1 MIKKQVVNDTFPMK
15 ICFVLL
21 VVATF
26 FSCNTSKQKEHVLP
40 FLGNGDITY
49 KTIDGKKVSD
59 TVYPTIPYF
68 YFRNQDSMLVRS
80 TDLKGKIWV
89 ADFFFTSCST
99 ICPRMTSNMK
109 KLNESLQDLSKQ
121 VQFISFS
128 IDPETDVPSVM
139 KKYSQR
145 YGINASNW
153 VFLTGNEVE
162 THRLGIENFLI
173 YAGQEEQAVDGF
185 AHSEAFTLVD
195 KEGYV
200 RGVYNVSQ
208 PDQLEKMENDI
219 RKLIKHEY
227 TNN

>member
-1 MIKKQVVNDTFPMK
+1 MK
-15 ICFVLL
+15 IIGVLL
-21 VVATF
+21 VLITIL
-26 FSCNTSKQKEHVLP
+26 SCESSKQKEHVLP
-40 FLGNGDITY
+40 FLGNGDVTY
-49 KTIDGKKVSD
+49 QTINGKEVVD

-68 YFRNQDSMLVRS
+68 YFRNQDSVIVHS

-109 KLNESLQDLSKQ
+109 KLNGALKDLSKQ
-121 VQFISFS
+121 IQFISFS
-128 IDPETDVPSVM
+128 IDPETDKPSVM
-139 KKYSQR
+139 KQYIQR

-153 VFLTGNEVE
+153 VFLTGNEAE
-162 THRLGIENFLI
+162 THRLGIENFMI

-208 PDQLEKMENDI
+208 ADQLEKLEKDI
-219 RKLIKHEY
+219 RKLITYEY

>member
-1 MIKKQVVNDTFPMK
+1 MK
-15 ICFVLL
+15 IIGVLL
-21 VVATF
+21 VLITIL
-26 FSCNTSKQKEHVLP
+26 SCESSKQKEHVLP
-40 FLGNGDITY
+40 FLGNGDVTY
-49 KTIDGKKVSD
+49 QTINGKEVVD

-68 YFRNQDSMLVRS
+68 YFRNQDSVIVHS

-109 KLNESLQDLSKQ
+109 KLNGTLKDLSKQ
-121 VQFISFS
+121 IQFISFS
-128 IDPETDVPSVM
+128 IDPETDKPSVM
-139 KKYSQR
+139 KQYIQR

-153 VFLTGNEVE
+153 VFLTGNEAE
-162 THRLGIENFLI
+162 THRLGIENFMI

-208 PDQLEKMENDI
+208 ADQLEKLEKDI
-219 RKLIKHEY
+219 RKLITYEY

>member
-1 MIKKQVVNDTFPMK
+1 MK
-15 ICFVLL
+15 IIGVLL
-21 VVATF
+21 VLITIL
-26 FSCNTSKQKEHVLP
+26 SCESSKQKEHVLP
-40 FLGNGDITY
+40 FLGNGDVTY
-49 KTIDGKKVSD
+49 QTINGKEVVD

-68 YFRNQDSMLVRS
+68 YFRNQDSVIVRS

-109 KLNESLQDLSKQ
+109 KLNGTLKDLSKQ
-121 VQFISFS
+121 IQFISFS
-128 IDPETDVPSVM
+128 IDPETDKPSVM
-139 KKYSQR
+139 KQYIQR

-153 VFLTGNEVE
+153 VFLTGNEAE
-162 THRLGIENFLI
+162 THRLGIENFMI

-208 PDQLEKMENDI
+208 ADQLEKLEKDI
-219 RKLIKHEY
+219 RKLITYEY